1 MRRSIAGLAG
11 LVFGLLAVVSG
22 GFPVGAQ
29 NQIVPVAI
37 AVIGERT
44 IDTGTGAVTVELD
57 GSGSF
62 DPDPGGS
69 IAEYR
74 WEVVTE
80 DYQWVQIIGPDASIA
95 SFKVPSEELA
105 ARYGPTIE
113 FRLTVTDSGSPSVS
127 ASAVVAF
134 EVIRSPDV
142 RISVSA
148 RLPAFQ
154 GEQIDGYDDDG
165 DGAVDEIDERYTRQG
180 VIHRPGESGNAANE
194 WDVLEGSL
202 LVVDGSGSFD
212 AEGPL
217 PASAFNWERVHVS
230 DVPSV
235 TDTLPDGARGQKT
248 LSTDENLN
256 VVESISSETVGRL
269 PFMGRGV
276 DNSYILYYQLTVT
289 NRRGVSSSQL
299 VKIVIRDDQEGPV
312 VEIEHP
318 VSNPDASSA
327 EGRLEGVLPAGDD
340 RYVISTEAAE
350 EGVTL
355 AAVGAADG
363 SDRTDLLRHTWVG
376 TGIAPSVK
384 NGPGERTTA
393 VFTASEETVEGDLF
407 VITVEVEDPDGLRG
421 GTSVELVVADTKP
434 PTATVPPD
442 IQTFDGANGGYPVS
456 DPPTGRVTLRG
467 VGFDPDGDPLTYQWE
482 QVATAS
488 GDSLTR
494 AYQGPHLELDGSSAS
509 TTRFTVPEVARGSE
523 YVVYVQFTVTDQWGV
538 SDSEIVQIT
547 IQDGGDDLSVIAGDS
562 RRVEPGEFVRLF
574 GDFLTDLVSADAIAG
589 ATHTW
594 AYVGIETHP
603 RTEHRPPLTDT
614 EKAQGFVSG
623 KWFPNPDGTYEGDA
637 GGLLNNADSRYP
649 YFDAPNIGE
658 FNSVKLI
665 FELTVGNVV
674 GQQDDSDTIAILI
687 LGPYFSG
694 TVAGPDYCANL
705 SLGGPTT
712 YPLDSDD
719 DGVADTCSLKGTRRE
734 AVARQNAL
742 TTLATLN
749 PDVFAAHLL
758 GAEDDPET
766 PESEALVGTC
776 ATAPDDLGDDPTD
789 LADDICALALRDEKP
804 ESPLTPVPFAVDPVD
819 AALFN
824 SGIIHDPTY
833 CTNRSLG
840 GIPTYAFDS
849 DDDGVADTC
858 ALPYTRREAIA
869 RHNAL
874 EAAFATH
881 PQFPAALSFA
891 CVALGTLNFGDTPES
906 LATDSCNLQST
917 DSERGNPLPTPR

>member
-1 MRRSIAGLAG
+1 MQWSIAGSAG

-22 GFPVGAQ
+22 GAPVGAQ
-29 NQIVPVAI
+29 NQITPVAI

-44 IDTGTGAVTVELD
+44 TDSGTGAATVELD

-69 IAEYR
+69 IVEYR
-74 WEVVTE
+74 WEVVSE
-80 DYQWVQIIGPDASIA
+80 DYQWVQIIGRDASVA

-105 ARYGPTIE
+105 AIYGPTIE
-113 FRLTVTDSGSPSVS
+113 FRLTVTDSGSPSMS
-127 ASAVVAF
+127 ASVVVAF
-134 EVIRSPDV
+134 EVIRSPEV

-148 RLPAFQ
+148 RLPTLP
-154 GEQIDGYDDDG
+154 GEQIVGYDDDG
-165 DGAVDEIDERYTRQG
+165 DGAIDEVDERYARQG
-180 VIHRPGESGNAANE
+180 VIHRPGESGNADNE
-194 WDVLEGSL
+194 WDIWEGSL

-212 AEGPL
+212 AEGSL

-235 TDTLPDGARGQKT
+235 TDTLPDNTSGQKT
-248 LSTDENLN
+248 LSTDENPN
-256 VVESISSETVGRL
+256 MVDSISSETVGRL
-269 PFMGRGV
+269 PFAGRGT

-299 VKIVIRDDQEGPV
+299 VKIVIRDDQVGPE
-312 VEIEHP
+312 VEIKHP
-318 VSNPDASSA
+318 VSDPDAAIA
-327 EGRLEGVLPAGDD
+327 EDRREGVLPAGQK

-350 EGVTL
+350 QGVTIT
-355 AAVGAADG
+355 AVGIADG
-363 SDRTDLLRHTWVG
+363 ADRTDLLEHTWAG
-376 TGIAPSVK
+376 TGVKPSLS
-384 NGPGERTTA
+384 NRSGERTTA
-393 VFTASEETVEGDLF
+393 VFTAPEETVEGDSF

-421 GTSVELVVADTKP
+421 STSVELVVADTKP
-434 PTATVPPD
+434 PTATAPPD
-442 IQTFDGANGGYPVS
+442 IQTFDGANGGYPVT
-456 DPPTGRVTLRG
+456 DPPTGRVTLLG
-467 VGFDPDGDPLTYQWE
+467 VGFDPDGDPLVYEWE

-494 AYQGPHLELDGSSAS
+494 AYQGPYLELDDSTAS
-509 TTRFTVPEVARGSE
+509 TARFAVPEVARGSE

-547 IQDGGDDLSVIAGDS
+547 IEDGGDDLNVIAGDTQ
-562 RRVEPGEFVRLF
+562 RVEPGEFVRLV
-574 GDFLTDLVSADAIAG
+574 GDFLTELVSADAIAG

-603 RTEHRPPLTDT
+603 RTEHRPPLTDA
-614 EKAQGFVSG
+614 EKDQGFVFG
-623 KWFPNPDGTYEGDA
+623 KWLPNADGTYEADA
-637 GGLLNNADSRYP
+637 GGRLNNADSRYP
-649 YFDAPNIGE
+649 YFNAPDIGE
-658 FNSVKLI
+658 FHSVKLI

-694 TVAGPDYCANL
+694 AVGGPNYCANL

-719 DGVADTCSLKGTRRE
+719 DGVADTCSLKGTRRG

-776 ATAPDDLGDDPTD
+776 ATAPDDLGDDPAD

-824 SGIIHDPTY
+824 SGIIDGPTY

-840 GIPTYAFDS
+840 GIPTYAFDG

-858 ALPYTRREAIA
+858 ALPYTRREAVA

-906 LATDSCNLQST
+906 LATDSCNPQST
-917 DSERGNPLPTPR
+917 DSEKGHPLPTPR